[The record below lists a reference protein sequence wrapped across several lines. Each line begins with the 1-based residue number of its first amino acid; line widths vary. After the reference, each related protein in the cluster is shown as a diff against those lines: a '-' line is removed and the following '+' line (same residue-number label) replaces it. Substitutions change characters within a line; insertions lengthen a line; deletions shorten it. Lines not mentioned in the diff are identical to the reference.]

1 MSSMMKRICYKMILL
16 TLLAAV
22 VGASLFGAQTPI
34 SAAKSSSTVSAGTPV
49 GETPSLKDVAGLT
62 AFIDGMMKVHMDNFK
77 IPGAVISI
85 VKDGELLLAKGYG
98 HSNIEEGQLTNP
110 ETDLFRIASTTKL
123 FTWTAVMQLVEQ
135 GKIDLDADV
144 NTYLKTVKI
153 PKTYKEP
160 ITMRHLLTHTA
171 GFEEG
176 GVGYQITTDP
186 RKLPV
191 SISETLAK
199 HMPARVRPPGEMSS
213 YSNYGAALAGLIV
226 EEVSGTSYN
235 DYIQKNIFD
244 QLDMK
249 YASIQEPVPASL
261 ERYAVPGYAMEN
273 GEYVA
278 QAPTF
283 EGGFRPAGSAA
294 VSAIDMAHFMIAH
307 LQNGRY
313 GEKQILKPETALLM
327 HAPAFQFHK
336 GLPAIDLGF
345 YELNMNGPR
354 VISHGGADLQFNT
367 ELYLVPDKQLGIFV
381 SYNGGEGAL
390 AADGLAKAFLARYYP
405 VGGTSQ
411 PPIATELENTVQ
423 KYAGAYQFTRRNHT
437 DIDKFYSFM
446 SKISIEASEGRLL
459 LGSGAEQQVYAPIGP
474 DLFQQVGGSALIG
487 FRTDESGKVTHML
500 LDFLPTMPLERT
512 PLLDRTT
519 FWLPLLG
526 ISAVLFITLL
536 LGFLY
541 RRREISAMPVV
552 QKWAVRLSAAT
563 AVWAL
568 ATCAATLV
576 VVMNMDLLVRLSRI
590 TLSLNLFLYMPIL
603 LVGLTLAMIV
613 MSVLAWKNKYWT
625 VLKRVHFTLVALSAG
640 ILSLFFYYWNL
651 LGWHFG

>member
-1 MSSMMKRICYKMILL
+1 MLSIMKKINFKIMLV
-16 TLLAAV
+16 TLLVADAGV
-22 VGASLFGAQTPI
+22 SLFGAQAPV
-34 SAAKSSSTVSAGTPV
+34 SAAQSTPV
-49 GETPSLKDVAGLT
+49 KSEGEVISLNDASGLT
-62 AFIDGMMKVHMDNFK
+62 AFIDGIMKVHMDNFK

-98 HSNIEEGQLTNP
+98 YSNLEEGQLANP

-135 GKIDLDADV
+135 GKIDLDKDV

-153 PKTYKEP
+153 PKTYSEP
-160 ITMRHLLTHTA
+160 ITMRHLMTHTA

-186 RKLPV
+186 KKLPV

-235 DYIQKNIFD
+235 DNIQKNIFD
-244 QLDMK
+244 PLDMK
-249 YASIQEPVPASL
+249 YATVQEPIPASL
-261 ERYAVPGYAMEN
+261 EPFAIPGYAREN
-273 GEYVA
+273 GAYVA
-278 QAPTF
+278 KPPTF

-307 LQNGRY
+307 LQSGRY
-313 GEKQILKPETALLM
+313 GEKQILKPETASLM
-327 HAPAFQFHK
+327 QTPAFQFHK
-336 GLPAIDLGF
+336 SLPAMGLGF
-345 YELNMNGPR
+345 YELNMNGTR
-354 VISHGGADLQFNT
+354 VVSHGGADLQFNT
-367 ELYLVPDKQLGIFV
+367 ELYLVPDKQIGIFV
-381 SYNGGEGAL
+381 SYNGGDGAL
-390 AADGLAKAFLARYYP
+390 AADGLAKAFLERYFP
-405 VGGTSQ
+405 VEKVSL
-411 PPIATELENTVQ
+411 PLISTELENSVQ
-423 KYAGAYQFTRRNHT
+423 KYAGSYQFTRRNHT

-446 SKISIEASEGRLL
+446 SKISIAASDNRLFI
-459 LGSGAEQQVYAPIGP
+459 GSGAEQQVFEPIGP
-474 DLFQQVGGSALIG
+474 DVFQQVGGTERIG
-487 FRTDESGKVTHML
+487 FRTDESGKVTHLL
-500 LDFLPTMPLERT
+500 LDFLPSMPLERT
-512 PLLDRTT
+512 QLLDQTT

-526 ISAVLFITLL
+526 ISAVLFITVLT
-536 LGFLY
+536 GFFY
-541 RRREISAMPVV
+541 RRREINVMPKA

-568 ATCAATLV
+568 ATCVATLV

-590 TLSLNLFLYMPIL
+590 TLSLNLYLFMPII

-613 MSVLAWKNKYWT
+613 MSVIAWKNKYWT

-651 LGWHFG
+651 LGWQFG